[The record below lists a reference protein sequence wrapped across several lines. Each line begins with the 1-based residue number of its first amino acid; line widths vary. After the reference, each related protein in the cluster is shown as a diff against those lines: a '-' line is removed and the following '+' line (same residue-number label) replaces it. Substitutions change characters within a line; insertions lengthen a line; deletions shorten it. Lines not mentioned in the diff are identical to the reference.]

1 MKWWRNIKDIALS
14 FFYPSGQVF
23 LVSFPNSGRS
33 WLMYMVRT
41 ILKEVGEEDLYI
53 ENTHDCSEIIIEDG
67 TRQDPQLIFRFTDRF
82 RYLRSKV
89 VFLARDPRDII
100 TSNFYQV
107 TNRAKNPFKFRSKSE
122 FINHEVY
129 GFKRIIHFFNLWVK
143 NKVNPKKFL
152 LIKYE
157 NLLDNTDDLKKMI
170 NLLSINV
177 PDELIKQIYN
187 ESTADK
193 MREKELNNQLEGF
206 RDFGKEA
213 NELKVR
219 KARKGSYLSELSAED
234 IVFCNKEMEKLH
246 PYFGYTL

>member
-1 MKWWRNIKDIALS
+1 MRWWRNIKDIALS
-14 FFYPSGQVF
+14 FFYPSGQIY

-33 WLMYMVRT
+33 WLMYMVRI
-41 ILKEVGEEDLYI
+41 ILKEAGEEDLHI
-53 ENTHDCSEIIIEDG
+53 EDTHDCSEIIIEDG

-122 FINHEVY
+122 FINHDVY
-129 GFKRIIHFFNLWVK
+129 GFKRIIHFFNLWAK
-143 NKVNPKKFL
+143 NKVKPKEFL

-157 NLLDNTDDLKKMI
+157 NLLNGTDDLKKMI
-170 NLLSINV
+170 NFLSINV
-177 PDELIKQIYN
+177 PDELIEQIYN

-213 NELKVR
+213 NKLKVR
-219 KARKGSYLSELSAED
+219 KARKGSYLSELSSED
-234 IVFCNKEMEKLH
+234 IAFCNKEMEELH